1 MQDHGSMN
9 MPQPSGAVGAASAKE
24 PLRGV
29 ILIVASKDVVLQGV
43 WDALWRHILILI
55 AAVIVILRIAYLAL
69 NHQVIRP
76 LESICDTINRWK
88 SGDLS
93 ARAHL
98 TQHDEIKE
106 VAETLNE
113 ALDSED
119 AHGKQLSDINEQ
131 LTMAVETAETAN
143 VAKSV
148 FLANMS
154 H

>member
-1 MQDHGSMN
+1 MYIPHGAVQGAHNHGKMHSSGSNRQAPGGKMQDHGSMN

-88 SGDLS
+88 SSRND
-93 ARAHL
+93 ATNVFPNHFV
-98 TQHDEIKE
+98 
-106 VAETLNE
+106 VASSIFT
-113 ALDSED
+113 
-119 AHGKQLSDINEQ
+119 
-131 LTMAVETAETAN
+131 N
-143 VAKSV
+143 VVV
-148 FLANMS
+148 FG
-154 H
+154 